1 MGQFLSYFFSE
12 DYWFILKPGSNCMLY
27 ILCERRLRYDFGTGA
42 CDELP
47 RPYFPKIK
55 VLLQSPQHLCPSKVY
70 SLHKNSANC
79 KMALSK
85 NDFQDQIFILCEHSN
100 KNKNYQGE
108 WKALRGL
115 LCLFCFLQP
124 ANSGSGK
131 GAHQILLS
139 GFFLPRGG
147 GDPSNAAKEKWQKI
161 QSGKMEKKLALF

>member
-1 MGQFLSYFFSE
+1 
-12 DYWFILKPGSNCMLY
+12 MLY

-79 KMALSK
+79 KMALPK

-100 KNKNYQGE
+100 KNKNHQGE

-124 ANSGSGK
+124 SNSGSGK
-131 GAHQILLS
+131 GSCQKRFS
-139 GFFLPRGG
+139 GIRPLRGG
-147 GDPSNAAKEKWQKI
+147 GYPPFPLR
-161 QSGKMEKKLALF
+161 KKTFFFSD